1 MPRRNGYLDVW
12 WRIGLR
18 VVAPVVA
25 LCFRLRVVGIERV
38 PVGAAVLAGNHVS
51 ALDGVLLA
59 VATGR
64 RAHRMTRFLVAAE
77 FFSKRSKGW
86 ALRRYRQISLRR
98 GARDEAA
105 LDEAV
110 STVAA
115 GALAGIFPEGR
126 VNADPAAGL
135 QRGHSGVARIALA
148 AGAPVVPV
156 GVWGTQDR
164 WPLSGLRLARPL
176 RPSVAIVYG
185 DAIPP
190 KGRPDL
196 EDDVLAFRDV
206 VMRAIEAQVV
216 LAREVSRDY
225 T

>member
-1 MPRRNGYLDVW
+1 MPCRNGGDLDVS

-18 VVAPVVA
+18 VIAPVVT

-51 ALDGVLLA
+51 SLDGVLLA
-59 VATGR
+59 VATGW

-77 FFSKRSKGW
+77 FFAKRRTGW
-86 ALRRYRQISLRR
+86 ALRLYRQIPLRR
-98 GARDEAA
+98 GARDDAA

-126 VNADPAAGL
+126 VNPEPAAGL

-156 GVWGTQDR
+156 GLWGTQDR
-164 WPLSGLRLARPL
+164 WPLSGLRLGRPL
-176 RPSVAIVYG
+176 RSSVAIVYG
-185 DAIPP
+185 EAIQPR
-190 KGRPDL
+190 GLANL
-196 EDDVLAFRDV
+196 EDDVQAFRDV
-206 VMRAIEAQVV
+206 VMRSIDTQVV
-216 LAREVSRDY
+216 LAREMTRD
-225 T
+225 